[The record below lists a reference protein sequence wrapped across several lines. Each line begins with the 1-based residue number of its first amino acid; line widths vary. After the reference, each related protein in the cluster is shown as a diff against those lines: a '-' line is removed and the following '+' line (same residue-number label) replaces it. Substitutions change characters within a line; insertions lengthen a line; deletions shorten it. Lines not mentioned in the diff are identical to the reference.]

1 MIVKFT
7 NLTYYT
13 GGGKIPYRLR
23 HNQNQRFFISNAEKY
38 TDEELI
44 NRLWYLTKGK
54 YVTTITTKVIRYNN
68 E

>member
-1 MIVKFT
+1 MLIKFT

-23 HNQNQRFFISNAEKY
+23 HNQNRRFRISDADKY

-44 NRLWYLTKGK
+44 NRLWYWTKGK
-54 YVTTITTKVIRYNN
+54 YVTTVTTKVIRINH